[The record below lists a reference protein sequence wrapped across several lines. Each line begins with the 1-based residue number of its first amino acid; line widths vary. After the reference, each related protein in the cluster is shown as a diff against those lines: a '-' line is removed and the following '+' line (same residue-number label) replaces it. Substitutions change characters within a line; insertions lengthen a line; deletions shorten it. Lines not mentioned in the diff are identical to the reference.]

1 MYWWDVHGL
10 AADLAARRVSER
22 DKMLYYVLTTTLY
35 AGSSALALV
44 PPPPETPT
52 AVLAGQ
58 VLIIVASTL
67 AGILI
72 CYEVNRRTDDRD
84 FLDRMVCLSWPVT
97 IRLAVVYLPLY
108 TAYLVAGLLI
118 GGDRFSAFFERPS
131 ATALV
136 WLVIVYALN
145 YAWLATLI
153 RRAGT
158 GRGGTPEAVAMA
170 LAPTAARARKLSAE
184 RNAFLTGFALNVA
197 TLAAMV
203 LVTGRP
209 PSTTRELALACLL
222 SVRLYFPFFVIRFA
236 RVLGC
241 GRWSTLTCAVLAFF
255 PLVDLI
261 PFTVLLVRLEHARS
275 R

>member
-22 DKMLYYVLTTTLY
+22 DKMLYYTLTTTLY

-52 AVLAGQ
+52 AMLAGQ
-58 VLIIVASTL
+58 ILIIVASTL

-118 GGDRFSAFFERPS
+118 GGDRFDAFFERPS

-136 WLVIVYALN
+136 WLVMVYVLN
-145 YAWLATLI
+145 YAWLAVLI

-158 GRGGTPEAVAMA
+158 GGGGTPEFVAMA

-184 RNAFLTGFALNVA
+184 RNMFLKGFGLSVLTLGAIVVITGH
-197 TLAAMV
+197 
-203 LVTGRP
+203 P

-222 SVRLYFPFFVIRFA
+222 SVRLYFPFFVVRFA

-241 GRWSTLTCAVLAFF
+241 SRWSTLTCGVLAFF
-255 PLVDLI
+255 PFLDLVPL
-261 PFTVLLVRLEHARS
+261 TVLLVKLEHARD
-275 R
+275 

>member
-1 MYWWDVHGL
+1 MYWWNVHGL

-22 DKMLYYVLTTTLY
+22 DKMLYYVLTTTMY

-58 VLIIVASTL
+58 VLIIIASTL

-118 GGDRFSAFFERPS
+118 GGARFSAFFERPS
-131 ATALV
+131 ASALV
-136 WLVIVYALN
+136 WLLVVYVLN
-145 YAWLATLI
+145 YTWLATLI
-153 RRAGT
+153 RRTGT

-197 TLAAMV
+197 TLAGLV
-203 LVTGRP
+203 LISGGP
-209 PSTTRELALACLL
+209 PSMARELALGCLL
-222 SVRLYFPFFVIRFA
+222 SVRLYFPFFVLRFA
-236 RVLGC
+236 RVLGG
-241 GRWSTLTCAVLAFF
+241 GRWSTLACAALAFF
-255 PLVDLI
+255 PLLDLI
-261 PFTVLLVRLEHARS
+261 PLTVLLVRLEHARS